1 MSLTKELSALFST
14 FAVEDLSQVLND
26 HACVAIILRGDSF
39 KNLEIGLIQRAHRPD
54 DRWSGQIA
62 FPGGRKEP
70 QDQSDI
76 ATAQRETLE
85 EIGLQLSL
93 EELVGRIND
102 IQARKAGHL
111 LEFYIRP
118 VVFYINREPTLNLQ
132 ASEVADFFWISVST
146 LLDPNSQITYQL
158 QHELRAVELPGIS
171 LGREV
176 PLWGLTYMMI
186 QDLLM
191 RLKKII

>member
-1 MSLTKELSALFST
+1 MSLTKELSNLLST
-14 FAVEDLSQVLND
+14 FEVQDLSQVLSD
-26 HACVAIILRGDSF
+26 HACVAIILRGESF
-39 KNLEIGLIQRAHRPD
+39 KNLEIGLIQRAHRPN

-70 QDQSDI
+70 QDLNDI
-76 ATAQRETLE
+76 ATAQRETFE
-85 EIGLQLSL
+85 EVGIRLSL
-93 EELVGRIND
+93 EELAGRIND
-102 IQARKAGHL
+102 IQARKAGHP

-118 VVFYINREPTLNLQ
+118 VVFYIQRDPEVLLQ
-132 ASEVADFFWISVST
+132 SSEVADFFWIPVST
-146 LLDPNSQITYQL
+146 LLDPNSQITHL
-158 QHELRAVELPGIS
+158 LEHELEVVELPGIS

-186 QDLLM
+186 QDLLI